1 MKTKITPMVKRAEH
15 EQTEIERCLTAP
27 NRAIFNMIRKHVHL
41 LCTVGLAVF
50 IILNSMKS

>member
-1 MKTKITPMVKRAEH
+1 MKTKTTPMAKRAER

-41 LCTVGLAVF
+41 LCTVGLGVF
-50 IILNSMKS
+50 IILINMNS